1 MAGDA
6 VVSGLR
12 RLNAYGVNMARLL
25 LDATELER
33 FWCSTKKR
41 YRKLCTKSL
50 SSPVPFVNS
59 IFVLI
64 WIFLSTSF
72 EKQVSEP
79 YEPLEPLCVAVT
91 NCVPGYERIISAKR
105 T

>member
-72 EKQVSEP
+72 EKQVS
-79 YEPLEPLCVAVT
+79 
-91 NCVPGYERIISAKR
+91 
-105 T
+105 